1 MGMENIVHK
10 PDGIVAG
17 ATGKKTSDRSVRCE
31 NALPD
36 AVRDLIR
43 NYSIKDCAVVA
54 P

>member
-1 MGMENIVHK
+1 MRVEDIVRK
-10 PDGIVAG
+10 PDRIVAS
-17 ATGKKTSDRSVRCE
+17 ATGKKTSDDAIWCE

-36 AVRDLIR
+36 ALRDLIR